1 MLKHVVVCWI
11 VAAIVIGDSLWTM
24 KKTMAGICPLR
35 WVDVGMVFNGGVAL
49 GCALVFTAIYMRIG
63 D

>member
-1 MLKHVVVCWI
+1 MTFI
-11 VAAIVIGDSLWTM
+11 RAAPGRWCRP
-24 KKTMAGICPLR
+24 AGKCPLR

>member
-1 MLKHVVVCWI
+1 
-11 VAAIVIGDSLWTM
+11 M
-24 KKTMAGICPLR
+24 KKTMAGKCPLR

>member
-1 MLKHVVVCWI
+1 MVGYVIACWI
-11 VAAIVIGDSLWTM
+11 VAAIAIADSLWTM
-24 KKTMAGICPLR
+24 KRTMSGKSPLR

-49 GCALVFTAIYMRIG
+49 GCALVFTAIYMMIG

>member
-1 MLKHVVVCWI
+1 MLKYVVVCWI
-11 VAAIVIGDSLWTM
+11 VAAIAIGDSLWTM
-24 KKTMAGICPLR
+24 KKTMAGKCPLR